1 MRCTPHFQL
10 FYFYDKYKFCE
21 FFEWKIKTINN
32 GDLFSQPHLII
43 FTKGANISG
52 GHCIYIYIYI
62 YIYAFTKQKYVEI
75 YNPGKYDA
83 KY

>member
-10 FYFYDKYKFCE
+10 FYFYDKYKFGD

-32 GDLFSQPHLII
+32 GDLFAQTPLIM

-52 GHCIYIYIYI
+52 GHRIYI
-62 YIYAFTKQKYVEI
+62 KQNKNMLKYTILENMMQNI
-75 YNPGKYDA
+75 K
-83 KY
+83 